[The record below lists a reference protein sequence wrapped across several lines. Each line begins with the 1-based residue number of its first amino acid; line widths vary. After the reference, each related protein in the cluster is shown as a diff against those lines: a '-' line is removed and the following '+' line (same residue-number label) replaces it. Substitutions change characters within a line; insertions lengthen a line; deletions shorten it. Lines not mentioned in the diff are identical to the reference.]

1 MDAEWS
7 PGTLP
12 GLHLHSCSET
22 KREVID
28 LCFPWWQFQEEG
40 ELPHLLKRVEKYPR
54 ACVRWLWG
62 TRAFVLVYDPD
73 YMKMVLGRSG
83 ERETLSW
90 KHLPFE
96 YRPLGVKFQK
106 TQAHQMPRPEFLQ
119 TPTQPKPERTT
130 LFTVIKC
137 FTPGGAG
144 FSFTSL
150 LFTNKL
156 RWSQTWSQFPVHTVL
171 GWAPFT
177 VASPGSW
184 DGQTTTDY
192 RIITDSVSFYGTE
205 QSLCFRAIH
214 HLSPVGVL
222 LHNTESTFLGPRW
235 LSGQRE
241 SGVGGKWVVASEWLP
256 FEKHQEGKGAQG
268 LDLRCSR
275 GCLHVWS
282 HPSSLLTFQTQNLQL
297 PTDS

>member
-1 MDAEWS
+1 M
-7 PGTLP
+7 
-12 GLHLHSCSET
+12 
-22 KREVID
+22 
-28 LCFPWWQFQEEG
+28 
-40 ELPHLLKRVEKYPR
+40 
-54 ACVRWLWG
+54 
-62 TRAFVLVYDPD
+62 
-73 YMKMVLGRSG
+73 
-83 ERETLSW
+83 
-90 KHLPFE
+90 
-96 YRPLGVKFQK
+96 PLGVKFQK

-192 RIITDSVSFYGTE
+192 RKITDSVSFYGTE

-222 LHNTESTFLGPRW
+222 LCNTESTFLGPRW

-282 HPSSLLTFQTQNLQL
+282 HPSSLLIF
-297 PTDS
+297 

>member
-1 MDAEWS
+1 MLYS
-7 PGTLP
+7 
-12 GLHLHSCSET
+12 
-22 KREVID
+22 
-28 LCFPWWQFQEEG
+28 WWG
-40 ELPHLLKRVEKYPR
+40 
-54 ACVRWLWG
+54 WI
-62 TRAFVLVYDPD
+62 
-73 YMKMVLGRSG
+73 
-83 ERETLSW
+83 
-90 KHLPFE
+90 
-96 YRPLGVKFQK
+96 
-106 TQAHQMPRPEFLQ
+106 
-119 TPTQPKPERTT
+119 
-130 LFTVIKC
+130 LFYV
-137 FTPGGAG
+137 
-144 FSFTSL
+144 SF

-192 RIITDSVSFYGTE
+192 RKITDSVSFYGTE

-222 LHNTESTFLGPRW
+222 LCNTESTFLGPRW